1 MSSPII
7 TFVETNSIADE
18 LGIVPGDLLI
28 NMNGELVCDVFDY
41 RFHSADGKLTLTIGK
56 QNGEIIE
63 FSIEKDEME
72 DLGLDFEN
80 PLIDEEKGCSNHCV
94 FCFIDQLPK
103 GMRKSLY
110 FKDDDARLSFLY
122 GNYITMTNMKDE
134 EIDRIIRYRMS
145 PINVSVH
152 TTNPDLRVKMLG
164 NRFAGNIMKRIDKL
178 VQAGITVN
186 AQIVLCRGWNDG
198 IELDRSLEDMSKV
211 TPLLHSIS
219 VVPIGLTKYREGL
232 PEMKAFD
239 KKSAAEV
246 IKNVEEW
253 QERFLDKVDSRTV
266 YAADEFYLTACLEI
280 PGIDA
285 YEDFPQIENGVGML
299 SSFRDD
305 FLSEWSFLQS
315 EGKRIQYNQNERI
328 TIATGEAAYQEI
340 CFLVKQLKNHVE
352 TNDEV
357 IRNIQ
362 VIKPEQLHAADKIEI
377 HECETVANQK
387 DPHAFEHAANQKES
401 HVFEHTANQKESHV
415 FEHAANQKESHVFE
429 QEGVQVI
436 SIKNNFFGGHV
447 SVTGLLTGQDLM
459 EQLKNI
465 DLGSSLLLCRSMFRT
480 DTEVMLDDKTKEDLE
495 RELGVP
501 VIIVDPDGSSLLH
514 AILRINV
521 Q

>member
-1 MSSPII
+1 
-7 TFVETNSIADE
+7 
-18 LGIVPGDLLI
+18 
-28 NMNGELVCDVFDY
+28 
-41 RFHSADGKLTLTIGK
+41 
-56 QNGEIIE
+56 
-63 FSIEKDEME
+63 
-72 DLGLDFEN
+72 
-80 PLIDEEKGCSNHCV
+80 
-94 FCFIDQLPK
+94 
-103 GMRKSLY
+103 
-110 FKDDDARLSFLY
+110 
-122 GNYITMTNMKDE
+122 
-134 EIDRIIRYRMS
+134 
-145 PINVSVH
+145 
-152 TTNPDLRVKMLG
+152 
-164 NRFAGNIMKRIDKL
+164 
-178 VQAGITVN
+178 
-186 AQIVLCRGWNDG
+186 
-198 IELDRSLEDMSKV
+198 
-211 TPLLHSIS
+211 
-219 VVPIGLTKYREGL
+219 
-232 PEMKAFD
+232 
-239 KKSAAEV
+239 
-246 IKNVEEW
+246 
-253 QERFLDKVDSRTV
+253 
-266 YAADEFYLTACLEI
+266 
-280 PGIDA
+280 
-285 YEDFPQIENGVGML
+285 
-299 SSFRDD
+299 
-305 FLSEWSFLQS
+305 LSEWSFLQS